1 MMGIVRSF
9 QEGGVFMYFIL
20 GFGLFT
26 IAFIY
31 ERINALFLKTKEL
44 PIGFRQ
50 QLLEKIAQGDL
61 VSAQNFAHTAAM
73 ATASPL
79 ARIVALGCQL
89 RATGAGDDELQARM
103 DEALSR
109 EISQIDRRTGFLGM
123 FGNVATLLG
132 LLGTIAGMIHSFAAV
147 ASASPADRATM
158 LSLGISEAMNCTA
171 FGLIVAI
178 PALVAFAIFQNRTD
192 KMIGALTENTTE
204 IFNDLLFLTE
214 SDRTVLAV
222 GAENTASG
230 MHLNRGNTHRH
241 PAPQLN
247 V

>member
-1 MMGIVRSF
+1 MTGIIRSF

-20 GFGLFT
+20 VFGLFT
-26 IAFIY
+26 LAFLY
-31 ERINALFLKTKEL
+31 ERAQALFFKTKSV
-44 PIGFRQ
+44 PANFRS
-50 QLLEKIAQGDL
+50 QLLGFISTGDYL
-61 VSAQNFAHTAAM
+61 GAQNFAQNIAASSN
-73 ATASPL
+73 AAL
-79 ARIVALGCQL
+79 ARVAALGCRL
-89 RATGAGDDELQARM
+89 RANGAGDDELQARM

-109 EISQIDRRTGFLGM
+109 EISALDKRTGFLGM

-192 KMIGALTENTTE
+192 KLITSLTENTTE
-204 IFNDLLFLTE
+204 VFNDLLFLTE
-214 SDRTVLAV
+214 SDRVSV
-222 GAENTASG
+222 GASKRSFGVSKHQPTSN
-230 MHLNRGNTHRH
+230 L
-241 PAPQLN
+241 P

>member
-1 MMGIVRSF
+1 MTGIIRSF

-20 GFGLFT
+20 VFGLFT
-26 IAFIY
+26 MAFMA
-31 ERINALFLKTKEL
+31 ERANALFLKIKDI
-44 PIGFRQ
+44 PSNFRA
-50 QLLEKIAQGDL
+50 QLLNFISKGDFL
-61 VSAQNFAHTAAM
+61 GARQFAEST
-73 ATASPL
+73 ATASNSAL
-79 ARIVALGCQL
+79 ARIAALGCQL
-89 RATGAGDDELQARM
+89 RANGAGDDELQARM

-109 EISQIDRRTGFLGM
+109 EISTIDKRTGFLGM

-171 FGLIVAI
+171 FGLLVAI
-178 PALVAFAIFQNRTD
+178 PALVAFAVFQNRTD
-192 KMIGALTENTTE
+192 KLVGALTENTTE

-214 SDRTVLAV
+214 SDRVTAIVSDDQSTGSSVRNA
-222 GAENTASG
+222 GAAS
-230 MHLNRGNTHRH
+230 RH
-241 PAPQLN
+241 PAPNLT